1 MNRTKIFFY
10 ILLLTFFYSKT
21 LQANNDYFLQ
31 GKKLYNQK
39 KFIESKYK
47 FEKDIVFNPKNEKSY
62 LYLAKIFKEQKNDT
76 LEEQNLNT
84 VILLNPINE
93 EALFLLTLLQIKK
106 SDYEKSKKLI
116 ETFDKVCVKICD
128 KKNELNNKL
137 KDLELK

>member
-1 MNRTKIFFY
+1 M
-10 ILLLTFFYSKT
+10 
-21 LQANNDYFLQ
+21 
-31 GKKLYNQK
+31 
-39 KFIESKYK
+39 
-47 FEKDIVFNPKNEKSY
+47 
-62 LYLAKIFKEQKNDT
+62 
-76 LEEQNLNT
+76 NT

-116 ETFDKVCVKICD
+116 ETFDKVCVCD